1 MRITDQQKEAF
12 IDAYTKALITSW
24 SSEEYA
30 AKLESDP
37 RAAFA
42 EAGLELP
49 ADATIEVVRNLGERT
64 TPDGDPSEASTESQG
79 GSLDLQVN
87 LYEKGLETGHYEF
100 HMPET
105 PQVDTSEL
113 SLDELADV
121 AGGGNIYCCC
131 CPCCCC

>member
-1 MRITDQQKEAF
+1 MSISEEQKNNF
-12 IDAYTKALITSW
+12 IDAYTKALVTSW

-42 EAGLELP
+42 EVGLELP
-49 ADATIEVVRNLGERT
+49 ADARIEVVRNIGKTEPPEEGAQEQGTQGE
-64 TPDGDPSEASTESQG
+64 G
-79 GSLDLQVN
+79 GSLDLQVE

-113 SLDELADV
+113 DLDELADV
-121 AGGGNIYCCC
+121 AGGWTVYCCC
-131 CPCCCC
+131 CPCCCS